1 MAKKALALVLGL
13 LFLFVGFVV
22 AMRFVPPTPEQAAA
36 LQLLRIETP
45 PVEGRDGSDAAW
57 LLDRDVPAKKRAD
70 VARQYR
76 EYLDKAYAVGANR
89 TAFANPLDAWKKFPE
104 APAEEEG
111 VCKLRERG
119 CLAYVKANI
128 DLVGETLD
136 THRKGIDAALELVEH
151 DGLRHGVRP
160 SSSQPIPPLQAQR
173 RLVKTWF
180 AHEFATGHQLEAIDG
195 VCRDITGWRRLGG
208 NSDTLIASMVGVS
221 YVEQDLVLL
230 SELLEELSISA
241 SLPQSCEGA
250 LAEVAAYELDLC
262 PAMRTEFRAMETIEQ
277 EVEAAP
283 GGSESAQ
290 PFDGENFLA
299 SFAPGYAR
307 FCAGDRLQ
315 AARADRAAPP
325 NPRPAK
331 ICTTLRRAAD
341 PFGCTLAEIAWPGNF
356 ERYLDRRTDQA
367 AMLALMRTV
376 VWLRTAVETTDEV
389 EAALARRPASLGLR
403 REPKFDAGA
412 SRVGI
417 PLLDHSR
424 GERFELIVRVGR
436 PPKKRRS
443 PVRAISG
450 NRFALVDATIR

>member
-1 MAKKALALVLGL
+1 MAKKALALVLCL

-22 AMRFVPPTPEQAAA
+22 AMRFVPPTPEQLAA
-36 LQLLRIETP
+36 LQLLRVATP

-57 LLDRDVPAKKRAD
+57 LLDRDVPAKKQAE

-76 EYLDKAYAVGANR
+76 EYLDKANAAGANK
-89 TAFANPLDAWKKFPE
+89 TALANPLHPWKPYPE
-104 APAEEEG
+104 APAEEAG

-136 THRKGIDAALELVEH
+136 AHRKGLDAALALVEH
-151 DGLRHGVRP
+151 DGLRLGVRP
-160 SSSQPIPPLQAQR
+160 SVSAPYPPLQSQR

-180 AHEFATGHQLEAIDG
+180 AHEFAIGRQLEAIDG
-195 VCRDITGWRRLGG
+195 ICRDIAGWRRLGG

-221 YVEQDLVLL
+221 YVEQDLALL

-241 SLPQSCEGA
+241 SLPPSCEGA
-250 LAEVAAYELDLC
+250 LAEVEDYELDLC
-262 PAMRTEFRAMETIEQ
+262 PAMRMEFRAMETIEL

-283 GGSESAQ
+283 GDSAQ
-290 PFDGENFLA
+290 PFDGENFVA
-299 SFAPGYAR
+299 SVAPGYAR
-307 FCAGDRLQ
+307 FCAADRLQ
-315 AARADRAAPP
+315 ARRADRAALPH
-325 NPRPAK
+325 PRPAK
-331 ICTTLRRAAD
+331 ICSTLRRAAD
-341 PFGCTLAEIAWPGNF
+341 PFGCTLAEIAWPEGF
-356 ERYLDRRTDQA
+356 DRYLDRRTDQA

-376 VWLRTAVETTDEV
+376 VWLRTAVETTEEV

-424 GERFELIVRVGR
+424 GDRFELIVRVGR

-450 NRFALVDATIR
+450 NRFATID